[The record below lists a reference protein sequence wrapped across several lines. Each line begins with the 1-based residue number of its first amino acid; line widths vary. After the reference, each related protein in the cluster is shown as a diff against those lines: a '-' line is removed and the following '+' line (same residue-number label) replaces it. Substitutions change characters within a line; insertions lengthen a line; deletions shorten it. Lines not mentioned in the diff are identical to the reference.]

1 VINDLCRVRCAG
13 IENHGDS
20 RHWARAVIRGS
31 GRPKL
36 DTVVGPIAWDG
47 KNVPPFAAKNITKTP
62 LVGGQ
67 WRHREGNKYD
77 IVITDNKTFPA
88 IPIGG
93 QMQPIA

>member
-1 VINDLCRVRCAG
+1 MC
-13 IENHGDS
+13 
-20 RHWARAVIRGS
+20 
-31 GRPKL
+31 
-36 DTVVGPIAWDG
+36 
-47 KNVPPFAAKNITKTP
+47 PFAAKNITKTP